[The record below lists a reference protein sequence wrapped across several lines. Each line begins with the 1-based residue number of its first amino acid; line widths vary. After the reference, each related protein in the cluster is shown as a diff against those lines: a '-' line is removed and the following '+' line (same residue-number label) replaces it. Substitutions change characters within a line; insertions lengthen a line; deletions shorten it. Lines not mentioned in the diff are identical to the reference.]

1 MQHSMEKQSSKT
13 IPIFIAAVCFIT
25 NISQMPVLVEN
36 SLTRAIS
43 IPIWI
48 LLLAVLILEK
58 RIIFNRLPVF
68 AVFICWILFSYI
80 MILDI
85 VTDKSYLSIALLYP
99 FYLSFT
105 IFFIGIFLSQ
115 LLTYDDFPILINS
128 YIISALIVAI
138 NIFGQY
144 IIGDDIYGKIYIYGS
159 KNSISQILITAL
171 VFLLVINKHKSK
183 LFMNS
188 IKYLGALFLIV
199 VLFFL
204 KSRASIIGIPV
215 IVAIILG
222 LGEKQ
227 YKLKKV
233 IIGGIVI
240 FSIFML
246 NDSFYNIIINQV
258 LGGGREWSNLND
270 ISSGRYYEWKMFP
283 HLLKMSELFG
293 IGRYKIESYPLSVI
307 LQFGIPMGGL
317 LIITAIWPAWW
328 GIKKLNKSEP
338 VNVAFIIIAILYFIN
353 GLFEQLAPF
362 GPGTKCYMLWLMFGI
377 LYGNIYV
384 NKRKN
389 AINHNSMKY
398 KRY

>member
-1 MQHSMEKQSSKT
+1 ML
-13 IPIFIAAVCFIT
+13 IFIAVVCFIT
-25 NISQMPVLVEN
+25 NISQLPVLVEN

-48 LLLAVLILEK
+48 LLFAVLALEK
-58 RIIFNRLPVF
+58 RIVFNRFSMFV
-68 AVFICWILFSYI
+68 VFICWILLSYTL
-80 MILDI
+80 ILDT

-99 FYLSFT
+99 FYLSFF
-105 IFFIGIFLSQ
+105 IFFIGVFLSR

-138 NIFGQY
+138 VIFIQY
-144 IIGDDIYGKIYIYGS
+144 VIGANIYGRMYIYGS
-159 KNSISQILITAL
+159 KNSASQILITAL
-171 VFLLVINKHKSK
+171 VFLLVINRPKST
-183 LFMNS
+183 LFRNL
-188 IKYLGALFLIV
+188 IKYLSALFLTV
-199 VLFFL
+199 VLLYL

-215 IVAIILG
+215 MAAIILG
-222 LGEKQ
+222 LGKKQ

-233 IIGGIVI
+233 IIGIIVI
-240 FSIFML
+240 FGILML

-258 LGGGREWSNLND
+258 IGAGRDWSDLND
-270 ISSGRYYEWKMFP
+270 ISSGRYYELQIFP
-283 HLLKMSELFG
+283 HLLEGFELFG
-293 IGRYKIESYPLSVI
+293 IGRYKLESYPFSVI

-328 GIKKLNKSEP
+328 GFKKLDKSEP
-338 VNVAFIIIAILYFIN
+338 VNIAFIIIAILYFIN
-353 GLFEQLAPF
+353 GIFEQLSPF

-377 LYGNIYV
+377 LSG

-398 KRY
+398 KGY